1 MTIDRIRINDF
12 FFAEDSV
19 KVRRGWWLSMCNAGI
34 DWPVFVLL
42 LGIPTKGVGKFLNF
56 FSDCFP
62 YVLCESMSMRD
73 IYIHVHPPS
82 HFGCLL
88 VCHDLGS
95 LQVGAPIPGNYDCQ
109 TDPGWWFGT
118 FFIFPYIWNVIIPI
132 DSYFSE
138 GFVQPPTRIIGWKSA
153 ASAKPMVCDPHNLLY
168 GCLIPAERKDGAS
181 KVQFL
186 QRHPS
191 VQCWWVQCIKQPN
204 SIQLVS
210 N

>member
-1 MTIDRIRINDF
+1 MPLIGTYP
-12 FFAEDSV
+12 
-19 KVRRGWWLSMCNAGI
+19 GWWFGT
-34 DWPVFVLL
+34 WLL
-42 LGIPTKGVGKFLNF
+42 FFHSVGKFIIPFDELIF
-56 FSDCFP
+56 FRGVGWNHQPDIAEIGAMVTWSSQKTTEFP
-62 YVLCESMSMRD
+62 NTS
-73 IYIHVHPPS
+73 
-82 HFGCLL
+82 
-88 VCHDLGS
+88 
-95 LQVGAPIPGNYDCQ
+95 
-109 TDPGWWFGT
+109 GWWFGT